1 MRDSLSRVEKVAIK
15 SLPMPGTAAVL
26 QLLAELVAAV
36 QAQSAEIRGLRADL
50 VASRSAPNAGSE
62 AMANLLREIV
72 TYCGDSAFSTSALTA
87 HAEGAPALSA
97 AIIGAAGIL
106 NARAVGKQLKRWEG
120 VDVGGL
126 QVQRLGLD
134 AAGVIWKVNGS
145 N

>member
-1 MRDSLSRVEKVAIK
+1 MRARVDPAASLAGAS
-15 SLPMPGTAAVL
+15 PPAVL
-26 QLLAELVAAV
+26 TLLAELVAAV
-36 QAQSAEIRGLRADL
+36 LAQSAEIRGLRADL
-50 VASRSAPNAGSE
+50 AAGRGAPNAGSE

-72 TYCGDSAFSTSALTA
+72 AYCGDQAFSTSALTA

-106 NARAVGKQLKRWEG
+106 NARAVGKVLKKWEG

-134 AAGVIWKVNGS
+134 AAGVIWKVVEVLK
-145 N
+145 